1 VYLKEWTISQYK
13 ILSGSGQIGLTI
25 TFFVWFVTV
34 WIGQILSLPL
44 IVMPDGMWWVLLV
57 FFAIDFFAT
66 LLWSLKHLP
75 PSIQGKELI
84 TTGPYAWTRHPF
96 YGAFI
101 WSGTG
106 IVVLLSRS
114 WFVLFSVIPVSLFW
128 VWAIINEE
136 ESMLRKFGDDYQ
148 KYLEETG
155 QFFPK
160 LKRSENKGQ

>member
-1 VYLKEWTISQYK
+1 MYLKEWTISQYK

-44 IVMPDGMWWVLLV
+44 IV
-57 FFAIDFFAT
+57 IDFFAT